1 MLDIPIAR
9 AVRVAAMNDDSSL
22 AAAARRDPAAF
33 SKLYQR
39 YVTRVYRYIYSH
51 VGNEQDA
58 EDITAQVF
66 GSAWEG
72 LPRYREQG
80 QFASWLFRIARNKI
94 NDFYRSR
101 REHLSIDELADKLW
115 EEMDPLET
123 VERREALR
131 RLAVLVDDLRGDEQE
146 MVRLRFAA
154 SLSHAEI
161 ATLMGRSEGAIKM
174 ALHRLLRRLQAE
186 WEKGNE

>member
-72 LPRYREQG
+72 LSRYREQG
-80 QFASWLFRIARNKI
+80 QFASWLFRIARNKT

-123 VERREALR
+123 VERREVLH

-146 MVRLRFAA
+146 LVRLRFAA
-154 SLSHAEI
+154 GLSHAEI